1 MWLALRDTWERDHG
15 DELRSMIGETILL
28 IHDGE
33 DEQGIAKYEAVLTFI
48 GDRQLESHHLRQPG
62 C

>member
-1 MWLALRDTWERDHG
+1 
-15 DELRSMIGETILL
+15 MIGETILL